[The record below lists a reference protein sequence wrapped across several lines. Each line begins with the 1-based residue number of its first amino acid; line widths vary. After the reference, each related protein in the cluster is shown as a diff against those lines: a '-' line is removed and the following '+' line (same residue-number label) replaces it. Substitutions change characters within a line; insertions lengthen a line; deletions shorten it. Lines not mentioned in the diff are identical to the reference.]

1 MRKRAQ
7 ATGTSAAALV
17 IIIAILIVLYIL
29 FVPPETRQLILE
41 GNITEEGT
49 IEEPS
54 AHDNL
59 TRMIIFEHPGKLTEV
74 EKTTIKDSL
83 PSVYLTSVF
92 ETKTVD
98 TKTTVYVK
106 NSLFSEQ
113 TDTFDFDL
121 DAENSKNVILSF
133 NIKKAVGR
141 LIIKLNG
148 NVVYNNEITQ
158 PSIEPIPLPN
168 KYLKD
173 KNTLEFRVSDKFFGS
188 NEYSLEKAKV
198 TADIKD
204 VSAQQATT
212 TFLITTDELLNMDKV
227 SLVYY
232 PDCSPGEVNP
242 LDITL
247 NGGLLVSSIPD
258 CGSLHKKEFLPNRL
272 MTGENIIV
280 FKTTKGSYLMRD
292 ISINKY
298 LKAPSYPSYYFEF
311 SKDQIDEINDNG
323 LNMSFKFVGTAFKN
337 VEVSVN
343 SAIVYVDTKD
353 RTYSEDIRTLVREG
367 TNAIKI
373 TPKSSDIDILDFKV
387 EILEK

>member
-1 MRKRAQ
+1 MRKRAE

-17 IIIAILIVLYIL
+17 VIMAVLIILYIL
-29 FVPPETRQLILE
+29 FVPPETRELILE

-49 IEEPS
+49 IEEPA

-247 NGGLLVSSIPD
+247 NGGMLVSSIPD

-272 MTGENIIV
+272 MTGENTIV